1 MSAQTT
7 NSKFLSLTLLLMIA
21 ALLGACLRAAE
32 VPSSPVSH
40 AEVPANRES
49 AQSCS
54 DEEEHDD
61 MEPAGIEDELLRG
74 VLTSQAIALLDSGRT
89 VDMATLVGQLGT
101 GTCILDLPQ
110 PSAARVYDPVDLYP
124 FASLSVVVVGGI
136 YKCDRCSDWHVSA
149 ASGFILTATGAIVT
163 NYHVV
168 DSSRKQALVVMTA
181 DRQVYPVKR
190 VLAASRADDL
200 AILEIEAE
208 QLQPLPLVG
217 NTADALV
224 GSSVS
229 VISHPRGRFYYYSEG
244 VISRYFK
251 ARSAGTTIDALT
263 ITAEYARGSSG
274 APVLNRRGE
283 VVAVVSSTESI
294 YYTQDKTS
302 QRNLQMV
309 FRTCIPAANILRLIQ
324 PLSEPDPAEQA
335 RHHD

>member
-1 MSAQTT
+1 MQITKG
-7 NSKFLSLTLLLMIA
+7 KFLLLTLVLMIA
-21 ALLGACLRAAE
+21 ALLSACLRAPEA
-32 VPSSPVSH
+32 PLCPGCHGQDPAHQVS
-40 AEVPANRES
+40 AV
-49 AQSCS
+49 SCS

-61 MEPAGIEDELLRG
+61 TEPVGVEDELFRG
-74 VLTSQAIALLDSGRT
+74 VLTSKAIALLESGRT
-89 VDMATLVGQLGT
+89 VDMATLVGQLAT
-101 GTCILDLPQ
+101 NSCVLDLPQ
-110 PSAARVYDPVDLYP
+110 SSAERVYDPVDLYP
-124 FASLSVVVVGGI
+124 FASRSVVAVGGI
-136 YKCDRCSDWHVSA
+136 YKCNRCTDWHVSA

-168 DSSRKQALVVMTA
+168 DSSKKQALVVMTA

-217 NTADALV
+217 STADALV
-224 GSSVS
+224 GTPVS

-251 ARSAGTTIDALT
+251 ARSAGSAIDALT

-294 YYTQDKTS
+294 YYTQDKAS

-309 FRTCIPAANILRLIQ
+309 FRTCIPAASILRLIQ
-324 PLSEPDPAEQA
+324 PLSEADTAEQA

>member
-7 NSKFLSLTLLLMIA
+7 KSKALSLTLVLMIA
-21 ALLGACLRAAE
+21 ALLGACLRAPE
-32 VPSSPVSH
+32 TPSCPDCH
-40 AEVPANRES
+40 GEGPANRES
-49 AQSCS
+49 AEFCN

-61 MEPAGIEDELLRG
+61 IELAGVEDELLRG
-74 VLTSQAIALLDSGRT
+74 VLTSKAIALLESGRT
-89 VDMATLVGQLGT
+89 VDMATLIGQLGT
-101 GTCILDLPQ
+101 GSCVLDLPQ
-110 PSAARVYDPVDLYP
+110 SSAERDYDPVDLYP
-124 FASLSVVVVGGI
+124 FASRSVVAVGGI
-136 YKCDRCSDWHVSA
+136 YKCARCRDWHVSA
-149 ASGFILTATGAIVT
+149 ATGFILTATGAIVT

-217 NTADALV
+217 NTADAQV

-229 VISHPRGRFYYYSEG
+229 VISHPKGRFYYYSEG

-251 ARSAGTTIDALT
+251 ARSAGSAIDALT

-294 YYTQDKTS
+294 YYTQDKAG

-309 FRTCIPAANILRLIQ
+309 FRTCIPATSILRLIQ
-324 PLSEPDPAEQA
+324 PLSQADTAEQA